1 MASRPRP
8 LSPHLQVYRP
18 QWTSVLSITHR
29 ATGVA
34 LAVGLLL
41 LAYWV
46 ISAAAGPAAYDT
58 AQGFLGSFFGRLILF
73 GFTFAL
79 FYHLGNGIRHLVWDS
94 GKWLDLDMA
103 YKSGIAVVAFA
114 VLATLLS
121 WIIGYI
127 AL

>member
-1 MASRPRP
+1 MPARPRP

-29 ATGVA
+29 ATGIVLSA
-34 LAVGLLL
+34 GLLL

-46 ISAAAGPAAYDT
+46 IAAAAGPEMFAA
-58 AQGFLGSFFGRLILF
+58 AQGFIGSFLGRLILF
-73 GFTFAL
+73 GFTVAL
-79 FYHLGNGIRHLVWDS
+79 FYHLGNGIRHLVWDA
-94 GKWLDLDMA
+94 GLWLDLDKA

-114 VLATLLS
+114 VLATLVS